1 MHDAPAMTA
10 GSLAD
15 GAALAAS
22 AAALA
27 FAAASWRSPPPEVV
41 PAAPDDPDD
50 PDDAGDPAEPVP
62 DGDGSAAAEAS
73 PSALGVEVPQAI
85 AHENRAN
92 AAIAVD
98 RYFIRAFTLTTAVPR
113 QTFVRLVL
121 VALFSAAVRS
131 FLSGRGSF
139 LVALAVSA
147 SSASCG
153 SPRPATSPEAT
164 GEASPSPSSSASAS
178 SAATAPA
185 PAVTGVP
192 TTCASPD
199 AAVCVPDPA
208 FVKRMC
214 NGSFPDV
221 ALVLMGKDTPFV
233 RMYMKGD
240 VDGWNA
246 DGGASAR
253 ARLRF
258 DEEML
263 VVRRRTAPTNGIVV
277 GSGGG
282 GYLVMRWDGNCYTLE
297 DSDLT
302 TKRPPAPKLPPIPW
316 RLLSD
321 RTKDAL
327 LKSPKVLA
335 AYQKRGKE
343 CKGAISGEVTRACEQ
358 ADTAL
363 SLAIVAE
370 IRGGLAIPTPEHLP

>member
-1 MHDAPAMTA
+1 
-10 GSLAD
+10 
-15 GAALAAS
+15 
-22 AAALA
+22 
-27 FAAASWRSPPPEVV
+27 
-41 PAAPDDPDD
+41 
-50 PDDAGDPAEPVP
+50 
-62 DGDGSAAAEAS
+62 
-73 PSALGVEVPQAI
+73 
-85 AHENRAN
+85 
-92 AAIAVD
+92 
-98 RYFIRAFTLTTAVPR
+98 
-113 QTFVRLVL
+113 
-121 VALFSAAVRS
+121 
-131 FLSGRGSF
+131 
-139 LVALAVSA
+139 
-147 SSASCG
+147 
-153 SPRPATSPEAT
+153 
-164 GEASPSPSSSASAS
+164 
-178 SAATAPA
+178 
-185 PAVTGVP
+185 
-192 TTCASPD
+192 
-199 AAVCVPDPA
+199 VPDPA

-302 TKRPPAPKLPPIPW
+302 AKKPPSPKVPPIPW
-316 RLLSD
+316 RLLGD
-321 RTKDAL
+321 HTKDAL
-327 LKSPKVLA
+327 LKSPKILA

-343 CKGAISGEVTRACEQ
+343 CKGAVSGEVTRACEQ

-363 SLAIVAE
+363 SNAIVAE
-370 IRGGLAIPTPEHLP
+370 IRGGLTLPAPEHLP